1 MAENILF
8 TLVDEYGN
16 SLEKF
21 KLQGSFAFY
30 YNYPNKEPMLALK
43 GLLKSGI
50 AYGNLPE
57 PDKGLESTTLIIEF
71 NSEFY
76 NAPGKLLYKGLY
88 QAPQKIAVS
97 KKALDPEQR
106 IDLLKRS
113 TEDLKQAAAERVGGG
128 EITR

>member
-16 SLEKF
+16 SLENF
-21 KLQGSFAFY
+21 RFQGRFQVY
-30 YNYPNKEPMLALK
+30 YNHSQGKPKLVANGEFDNGIVYATLPKSEDVVST
-43 GLLKSGI
+43 LLVI
-50 AYGNLPE
+50 DFE
-57 PDKGLESTTLIIEF
+57 
-71 NSEFY
+71 SEFY
-76 NAPGKLLYKGLY
+76 NAPGKLLYKGIY

-97 KKALDPEQR
+97 KKALDPKQR

-128 EITR
+128 EIAK

>member
-1 MAENILF
+1 MAKNILF
-8 TLVDEYGN
+8 TLVDQYGN

-21 KLQGSFAFY
+21 KLQGSFTFY
-30 YNYPNKEPMLALK
+30 YNYPNKEPMLVLE
-43 GLLKSGI
+43 GQLGGGI

-57 PDKGLESTTLIIEF
+57 PDKGLESTTLIINI

-76 NAPGKLLYKGLY
+76 NAPGNLLYKGQY
-88 QAPQKIAVS
+88 PAPQKIAVS

-113 TEDLKQAAAERVGGG
+113 TEDLKQAASE
-128 EITR
+128 

>member
-8 TLVDEYGN
+8 TLVDQYGN

-50 AYGNLPE
+50 AYGGLPAPE
-57 PDKGLESTTLIIEF
+57 KNLESTTLIIDI

-76 NAPGKLLYKGLY
+76 NAPGRLLYKGLY
-88 QAPQKIAVS
+88 QAPQKITVS
-97 KKALDPEQR
+97 KKALNPEQR
-106 IDLLKRS
+106 AEILNSSLQ
-113 TEDLKQAAAERVGGG
+113 DLKQVASERVGGG
-128 EITR
+128 EITK

>member
-16 SLEKF
+16 SLENFKF
-21 KLQGSFAFY
+21 GGRFSFY
-30 YNYPNKEPMLALK
+30 YNYPNKKPVEVLTGSMMT
-43 GLLKSGI
+43 GI
-50 AYGNLPE
+50 AYGTLPRPE
-57 PDKGLESTTLIIEF
+57 EDLESTTLIIEF

-76 NAPGKLLYKGLY
+76 NTSGNLLYKGQY
-88 QAPQKIAVS
+88 PAPQKIAVS

-113 TEDLKQAAAERVGGG
+113 TEDLKQAASERVGGG